1 MSIKPE
7 HVTPSNRVKFPD
19 LAHLNRYASTGND
32 TFLLFGTT
40 SPCSNASGLFVS
52 LGHHRGQIG
61 PGHAQPAS
69 FDDQLDVR
77 PVSGFAGSPETQWPK
92 SYHDSSSFGPFK
104 IFNQLVLFRVLFLET
119 ALAICFFFRLFF
131 PLDQVVLL

>member
-7 HVTPSNRVKFPD
+7 GVTTSNRVKFPD
-19 LAHLNRYASTGND
+19 LAHLNRYASAGNG

-40 SPCSNASGLFVS
+40 SPCRNASGLFVS

-61 PGHAQPAS
+61 SGHAQPAS

-77 PVSGFAGSPETQWPK
+77 PSAANQSAGLLVAQRHSGLNLIT
-92 SYHDSSSFGPFK
+92 
-104 IFNQLVLFRVLFLET
+104 I
-119 ALAICFFFRLFF
+119 RLL
-131 PLDQVVLL
+131 LDRLKFSIS